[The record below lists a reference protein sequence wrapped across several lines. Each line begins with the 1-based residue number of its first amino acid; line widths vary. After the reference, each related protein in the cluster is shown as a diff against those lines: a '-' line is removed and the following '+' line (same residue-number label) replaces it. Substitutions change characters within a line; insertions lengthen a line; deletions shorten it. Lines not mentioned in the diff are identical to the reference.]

1 MGVKLDEAAK
11 TSTSDK
17 WAAENVA
24 QWQDE
29 LVKRQ
34 RLVDQSDGI
43 ASQERP
49 RRAFQKALVKN
60 VEKLLLATVGEIYT
74 RVVKRCLTG
83 HIGNDGVSQNIVEAK
98 SDEGVPEYILQDAMV
113 MNIVE
118 ELEKCNA

>member
-1 MGVKLDEAAK
+1 MFPSPKSIINTVGVKLDEAAE

-43 ASQERP
+43 TSQERP
-49 RRAFQKALVKN
+49 RRAFQEAPVKN
-60 VEKLLLATVGEIYT
+60 VEKLLLATVAEIYT

-83 HIGNDGVSQNIVEAK
+83 DIEDDGLPQDIVEAK
-98 SDEGVPEYILQDAMV
+98 
-113 MNIVE
+113 
-118 ELEKCNA
+118 